1 LPNICDPKSTVPD
14 RSREAGRFEA
24 IMFDRKDVAG
34 AFWREAAIGWRE
46 EKCSKKTR
54 WKPRSDSIGTKKAL
68 G

>member
-1 LPNICDPKSTVPD
+1 ML
-14 RSREAGRFEA
+14 
-24 IMFDRKDVAG
+24 DRKDVAG